1 MLMPRWYLTTPD
13 WFAELPT
20 AIRSGDDDQTVTNQH
35 VRPLHDGPLVGPA
48 ETDAAMGVALLAVEQ
63 LGEAMTHATGCELAR
78 LLCGL
83 NLVQAHL
90 TQTIQ
95 RIAENV
101 HGGSFSGL
109 AAVPDTVV
117 QDLTDSLSTAGSNGE
132 ILAGHLKDAHLI
144 LRSVAVA
151 YLSLHRQA

>member
-13 WFAELPT
+13 WFAELPAT
-20 AIRSGDDDQTVTNQH
+20 IHSGDDGKTVTNQPA
-35 VRPLHDGPLVGPA
+35 RPLHDGHSVGPA

-63 LGEAMTHATGCELAR
+63 LGEAMTHATGCYDLTELAR

-101 HGGSFSGL
+101 HGAAFSGL
-109 AAVPDTVV
+109 AAVPDTLV

-144 LRSVAVA
+144 LRSVAV
-151 YLSLHRQA
+151 S

>member
-1 MLMPRWYLTTPD
+1 MLMPRWYLTAPD
-13 WFAELPT
+13 WFAELPD
-20 AIRSGDDDQTVTNQH
+20 AIRSGDDGQTVISQLA
-35 VRPLHDGPLVGPA
+35 RPFHDGPPVGPA
-48 ETDAAMGVALLAVEQ
+48 ETDAAMRVALLAVEQ
-63 LGEAMTHATGCELAR
+63 LGEAMTHATECHDLTELAR

-101 HGGSFSGL
+101 HGGAFSGL
-109 AAVPDTVV
+109 TAVPDTLV

-144 LRSVAVA
+144 LRSVAV
-151 YLSLHRQA
+151 S

>member
-1 MLMPRWYLTTPD
+1 MEDDMLMPRWYLTAPD
-13 WFAELPT
+13 WFAELPD
-20 AIRSGDDDQTVTNQH
+20 AIPSGDDGKTVTNQH
-35 VRPLHDGPLVGPA
+35 VRLHHDGPPVGPA
-48 ETDAAMGVALLAVEQ
+48 ESDAAMRVALLAVEQ
-63 LGEAMTHATGCELAR
+63 LGEAMTHATECHDLTELAR

-101 HGGSFSGL
+101 HGGAFSGL

-117 QDLTDSLSTAGSNGE
+117 QALTDSLSTAGTNGE

-151 YLSLHRQA
+151 

>member
-13 WFAELPT
+13 WFAELPDT
-20 AIRSGDDDQTVTNQH
+20 IRSGDDDQTVTNQLA
-35 VRPLHDGPLVGPA
+35 RPLHDGPLVGPA

-63 LGEAMTHATGCELAR
+63 LGEAMTHATGCYDLTELAR

-101 HGGSFSGL
+101 HGAAFSGL

-144 LRSVAVA
+144 LRSVAV
-151 YLSLHRQA
+151 S